1 MKIFVS
7 STFTDMDLARDI
19 INKQV
24 QPLLAKRMRETYG
37 QEIDFT
43 DFRWGIDTENT
54 KDSTTKTV
62 MACLDALDESAPPMP
77 MVILIGD
84 RCSRPLPLE
93 TVLFAEQKYGFQTM
107 NKKECGITEL
117 EIEYGALRNEECR
130 RRAVVCFITRGKPS
144 NKKDVLR
151 LRRKLMIRLES
162 DQILHFVQTKDS
174 IVSGDE
180 YIPFAEVLT
189 EKLWKH
195 ITDNWTEPDED
206 AQEDMVHRS
215 YMDKKAA
222 FFRGRRQLFGDCMDA
237 IASAAPVVFL
247 TGDTGAGKSS
257 LLSRLLTQYR
267 DAEDKRAVLPIYCG
281 LTENVDSG
289 MEVLHRLVRYLED
302 ALGKLRET
310 PENFDAWKDYEE
322 QLCLAYEESNLPPL
336 LVGIDAVDQLRVG
349 NVSQELL
356 FLPFGRYKKLQ
367 FVVSFT
373 PNIAIPR
380 RFSRAPV
387 IKLKPMDEQETREI
401 IRGILSEY
409 NKRELSREV
418 EDRLVAFSHGKMP
431 LELNMAVQALRMMD
445 ITEFDEAHKV
455 SSMAG
460 INKAQHNILDE
471 LIGKNDIPQAR
482 DLLSFTKRFLKFACA
497 RIDERLY
504 TSLRHI
510 AAAPYGMTI
519 DMLQQLDPDNFDE
532 QKFLLLRYYLQE
544 VFILRADGR
553 YDFAHKCL
561 RQALF
566 FVNLKG
572 RPDDPELSRKLFQVL
587 YALEDTHPARTSD
600 ILYFA
605 HQCRLYNYIT
615 DYIINA
621 YWSNNLQHR
630 RQSIRQ
636 LLKNGDLCREIIE
649 NLPRHLAVA
658 HQKDDTAE
666 AKLRE
671 MTRRLYRFVRVFGQ
685 LFAQEDCDAREAV
698 WERSLLYGEFVK
710 AVNDAFS
717 RIKEAYVKW
726 CDTLPFAA
734 FPYFTLIS
742 EWFIVCMRYA
752 RYREEVAQFNERE
765 KVSFASERQWCDDL
779 VAVFMGHAFLPL
791 SAPEMKNH
799 FITDKE
805 TLKEQFFNSP
815 ERTFRI
821 IASTWL
827 NANCRYDLSSLFDE
841 PARVEKYFV
850 RVYTAVAEMLSR
862 QQTPLDIKDK
872 MLTHYETVSARAK
885 ELDCPMMSWFQF
897 TSHTRPTSESLY
909 AATVNFTPVDCSRL
923 YRDLE
928 YKESTRKYTAYFGYV
943 RGTLSK
949 LFKGD
954 TTSAYARPA
963 RSAISASAAI
973 PGFVQSAEELSV
985 ERKAQ
990 AIACCLDAVDAA
1002 QRALHFTDGRV
1013 VFFTEHSY
1021 FCRTLRDLLLSLD
1034 DAACLPQLQEVYE
1047 RHFALILDS
1056 GLPVPTSQYREL
1068 LLFTYPQSMA
1078 RAYERVGKTPAAED
1092 VQRWNQRVYTT
1103 VVHLLNE
1110 AERDP
1115 EFRNVRLQAGDGVA
1129 NPESWDDEEYDWD
1142 GPLVENDCHTQM
1154 LNIVLQAVEAMYA
1167 VNRAAPSDF
1176 DMQESTGEQY
1186 DALEVAVLSN
1196 FPDGSLTYPAS
1207 ELKGRITALRQENAY
1222 PVFAELLECLD
1233 EALTPPSTFGVSKS
1247 DSTSWDE

>member
-24 QPLLAKRMRETYG
+24 QPLLAKRIRETYG
-37 QEIDFT
+37 QDIDFT

-62 MACLDALDESAPPMP
+62 LSCLDAIDEAAPPMP
-77 MVILIGD
+77 MVILLGD
-84 RCSRPLPLE
+84 RCSRPLPKKTIQLVE
-93 TVLFAEQKYGFQTM
+93 EKYGFIVQ
-107 NKKECGITEL
+107 NKECGITEL
-117 EIEYGALRNEECR
+117 EIEYGALRNEACR
-130 RRAVVCFITRGKPS
+130 RRAVVCFITHSSSSRNPDMQK
-144 NKKDVLR
+144 
-151 LRRKLMIRLES
+151 LRRKLRVQLE
-162 DQILHFVQTKDS
+162 DENILHFVQTKDA

-180 YIPFAEVLT
+180 YIPFAEVLA
-189 EKLWKH
+189 EKLWKL
-195 ITDNWTEPDED
+195 ITDNWTEPEED
-206 AQEDMVHRS
+206 SQEDMVHRS

-222 FFRGRRQLFGDCMDA
+222 FFRGRGQLFGDCMDA
-237 IASAAPVVFL
+237 VASEAPVVFIK
-247 TGDTGAGKSS
+247 GDTGAGKSS
-257 LLSRLLTQYR
+257 LLSRLLTAYR
-267 DAEDKRAVLPIYCG
+267 DGENKRAVLPIYCG

-289 MEVLHRLVRYLED
+289 MEVLQRFVRYLEN
-302 ALGKLRET
+302 ALGKPRET

-322 QLCLAYEESNLPPL
+322 QLCLAYEESDLPPL

-367 FVVSFT
+367 FIVSFP
-373 PNIAIPR
+373 PNIAVPR

-409 NKRELSREV
+409 NKRELSQEI
-418 EDRLVAFSHGKMP
+418 EDRLVKFSHGKMP

-471 LIGKNDIPQAR
+471 LIGQNDISVGR
-482 DLLSFTKRFLKFACA
+482 DLLSYTKRFLKFACA

-519 DMLQQLDPDNFDE
+519 DMLKQLDPDNFDE

-572 RPDDPELSRKLFQVL
+572 HPDDPELSRKLFKVL
-587 YALEDTHPARTSD
+587 YELEDTHPVRTSD

-605 HQCRLYNYIT
+605 HQCRLHNYIT

-630 RQSIRQ
+630 RQPIRQ

-649 NLPRHLAVA
+649 NLPRYLTVPN
-658 HQKDDTAE
+658 QKDDTAE

-671 MTRRLYRFVRVFGQ
+671 MTRRLYRFARVFGQ

-710 AVNDAFS
+710 AVNDAFAN
-717 RIKEAYVKW
+717 IKDAYDKKG
-726 CDTLPFAA
+726 DTMVFEP
-734 FPYFTLIS
+734 FPYFAFIS

-752 RYREEVAQFNERE
+752 RYREEVTQFNERE
-765 KVSFASERQWCDDL
+765 RVSFATEKQWCDDL
-779 VAVFMGHAFLPL
+779 VSVFIGYTFMTPTEQALNDYAEL
-791 SAPEMKNH
+791 NK
-799 FITDKE
+799 D
-805 TLKEQFFNSP
+805 TLGEQFFSSP
-815 ERTFRI
+815 ERTFRA
-821 IASTWL
+821 IASIWL
-827 NANCRYDLSSLFDE
+827 NADCRYDLTPLFAE
-841 PARVEKYFV
+841 PMRVEKYFI
-850 RVYTAVAEMLSR
+850 RVYAAVAELLSR
-862 QQTPLDIKDK
+862 QQTPAIAK
-872 MLTHYETVSARAK
+872 ETVLRRYEVVCARAK
-885 ELDCPMMSWFQF
+885 ELDCPMMSWFEFISQ
-897 TSHTRPTSESLY
+897 TRSMSEARY
-909 AATVNFTPVDCSRL
+909 AATISFTPMECSRL

-949 LFKGD
+949 LFEGD
-954 TTSAYARPA
+954 KT
-963 RSAISASAAI
+963 SASAAI
-973 PGFVQSAEELSV
+973 PGSRRSAIELPI
-985 ERKAQ
+985 ERKVE
-990 AIACCLDAVDAA
+990 AIACCRDAVDAA
-1002 QRALHFTDGRV
+1002 ERALHFTDGRV
-1013 VFFTEHSY
+1013 GFFVEHSY
-1021 FCRTLRDLLLSLD
+1021 FSRTLRDLLLSLD
-1034 DAACLPQLQEVYE
+1034 NAACLPQLQEVYE

-1056 GLPVPTSQYREL
+1056 GISVPTSQYREL
-1068 LLFTYPQSMA
+1068 LQFAYPQSMA
-1078 RAYERVGKTPAAED
+1078 RVYEKAGQTPAAED
-1092 VQRWNQRVYTT
+1092 VKLWNQRVYTT
-1103 VVHLLNE
+1103 VVCLLNE
-1110 AERDP
+1110 AESDP
-1115 EFRNVRLQAGDGVA
+1115 ELRNVRLQAGDGVA
-1129 NPESWDDEEYDWD
+1129 NPQSWDDEEYDWD

-1154 LNIVLQAVEAMYA
+1154 LNLVLQAVEAMVA
-1167 VNRAAPSDF
+1167 VNRADVSDF
-1176 DMQESTGEQY
+1176 DALESTGEQY

-1196 FPDGSLTYPAS
+1196 FPDGSQAYPNS
-1207 ELKGRITALRQENAY
+1207 ELKRRVTALRQENAY
-1222 PVFAELLECLD
+1222 PNFTDLLCRLD
-1233 EALTPPSTFGVSKS
+1233 EALTPPSRFGVSKS
-1247 DSTSWDE
+1247 IPTTWD